1 MSLHHL
7 AQLNIARMKYS
18 LEDPAMQ
25 PFVDALD
32 PVNQSAD
39 SSPGFVW
46 RLQSDEGDAI
56 SIQIYNDGAYLVNM
70 SVWNSLESLKAFV
83 ASTRHGAIF
92 RRRAEW
98 FEKMQQASSVLWW
111 VPEYHQPTVQEAQEK
126 LDSLRANGP
135 TPDAFKF
142 SETYPRPD

>member
-1 MSLHHL
+1 MSRHHL

-25 PFVDALD
+25 EFVDALD

-46 RLQSDEGDAI
+46 RLQSDEGDAT
-56 SIQIYNDGAYLVNM
+56 SFQIYNDGTYLVNM
-70 SVWNSLESLKAFV
+70 SVWSSLETLKAFV

-98 FEKMQQASSVLWW
+98 FEKTQQASSVLWW

-126 LDSLRANGP
+126 LDRLRANGP
-135 TPDAFKF
+135 TPVAFNF
-142 SETYPRPD
+142 SETYPHPD